1 LHVPALPASAHDRQL
16 PEQSVLQQAP
26 WAQMALAHS

>member
-1 LHVPALPASAHDRQL
+1 LQVPALPASAHDMQL
-16 PEQSVLQQAP
+16 PAQSVLQQVP